1 MPKKENGYFHKLIYP
16 PLDVQ
21 KQANQ
26 RSQFHSNYSHHSASG
41 PANDHNNK
49 GKMHTKFYSEQGPKT
64 PYATES
70 AMDMLKNSKCH
81 FLVTSMLMAW
91 ELTICA
97 SWSSRVV
104 GGAFGNLTSL
114 DTTCA
119 LSSAFGAC
127 QKPTKKKKKQGCL
140 EASLLHFEGGK
151 TATSQFLFLLNLP
164 MQQLV

>member
-1 MPKKENGYFHKLIYP
+1 
-16 PLDVQ
+16 
-21 KQANQ
+21 
-26 RSQFHSNYSHHSASG
+26 
-41 PANDHNNK
+41 
-49 GKMHTKFYSEQGPKT
+49 
-64 PYATES
+64 
-70 AMDMLKNSKCH
+70 
-81 FLVTSMLMAW
+81 MLMAW

-127 QKPTKKKKKQGCL
+127 QKPEKKAQNKTKQKQECL
-140 EASLLHFEGGK
+140 ETSLLHFQGGK
-151 TATSQFLFLLNLP
+151 AATSQFLFLLNLP